1 MKIKLLLFVLCISA
15 FAKAQNVNIPDT
27 NWKSWLVNNTSVN
40 TNGDSEIQV
49 SEAAAFNG
57 TLQPIGQNI
66 SDLTGLEAFVN
77 LDRIDLDFNPL
88 TTVDVS
94 QNAALRFLIIADT
107 FTMTDIILPNNTAA
121 LQVLSLNGNLL
132 SSLDIS
138 MYPNVYFLS
147 ISDNQLTSL
156 DMRNG
161 NFANIGPNDFDATDN
176 PNLTCIAVDDV
187 AYANSQ
193 WTNIDSQTSF
203 ATSCQ
208 APCVVN
214 IPDTNFKAAL
224 VGNTAINTNGDTEIQ
239 CSEATVY
246 TGVIT
251 LFGAGVSDLT
261 GLEAFTS
268 LTELQVVEDNINA
281 IDLTNLV
288 ALQTLVL
295 DEINI
300 STLDISQNTSLFDL
314 RLIDLPNLLSLD
326 LSQNTMINQMQLSQL
341 PITTLDVAQNTQL
354 NIVNFDQLQVT
365 SLDFSNNP
373 LSNIVGV
380 SNNALLENLD
390 MRNGNNT
397 ALASSPN
404 FTLNPNL
411 NCIDVDDVA
420 YANANWT
427 NIDPGT
433 TFSLDCSVPSN
444 NPPVASCQN
453 ITAQLDATGNVTITA
468 SDIDDGSIDTDG
480 TITLSLDQTSFD
492 CSDIGENTVTLTV
505 TDDDGATDTCIATVT
520 VEDTIAP
527 MLTVPSNITVPNDA
541 GSCSAFVN
549 LTIMNSDPC
558 GLDAANTSNDIPAGF
573 IFPVGVTTVTA
584 TATDVNGNSV
594 TDTFTVTVND
604 TEAPVINTPS
614 NITVSNDAG
623 VCGADVAFTVSG
635 TDNCGTPTVMSD
647 IASGSTFPVGT
658 TTVTLTADDGNG
670 NTTTDTFTV
679 TVNDTEFPVVTC
691 LSNLTVTVN
700 QGEQYEVPNYL
711 VIGGSSFTD
720 NCGGTL
726 IQTPT
731 IGSMLDEG
739 TYTVSLDGTDNSG
752 NNTVCSFVLTVD
764 QVLTLEDVTQSDFR
778 MYPNPA
784 TTQITVEGTV
794 AIKEVVIYN
803 LIGQEV
809 ARTSE
814 QTLNIE
820 QLPNAIYMVRIA
832 DINDRTTF
840 KRFIKK

>member
-1 MKIKLLLFVLCISA
+1 
-15 FAKAQNVNIPDT
+15 
-27 NWKSWLVNNTSVN
+27 
-40 TNGDSEIQV
+40 
-49 SEAAAFNG
+49 
-57 TLQPIGQNI
+57 
-66 SDLTGLEAFVN
+66 
-77 LDRIDLDFNPL
+77 
-88 TTVDVS
+88 
-94 QNAALRFLIIADT
+94 
-107 FTMTDIILPNNTAA
+107 
-121 LQVLSLNGNLL
+121 
-132 SSLDIS
+132 

-193 WTNIDSQTSF
+193 WTKIDSQTSF

-647 IASGSTFPVGT
+647 IASGSTFP
-658 TTVTLTADDGNG
+658 
-670 NTTTDTFTV
+670 
-679 TVNDTEFPVVTC
+679 
-691 LSNLTVTVN
+691 
-700 QGEQYEVPNYL
+700 
-711 VIGGSSFTD
+711 
-720 NCGGTL
+720 
-726 IQTPT
+726 
-731 IGSMLDEG
+731 
-739 TYTVSLDGTDNSG
+739 G
-752 NNTVCSFVLTVD
+752 NNH
-764 QVLTLEDVTQSDFR
+764 R
-778 MYPNPA
+778 YP
-784 TTQITVEGTV
+784 
-794 AIKEVVIYN
+794 YS
-803 LIGQEV
+803 
-809 ARTSE
+809 R
-814 QTLNIE
+814 
-820 QLPNAIYMVRIA
+820 
-832 DINDRTTF
+832 
-840 KRFIKK
+840 